1 MAVGKPGLVVHAFA
15 PIGGVPADRDL
26 AWAHLQSIWA
36 ACGQLGMDGPLL
48 DSLATELPVNAPERD
63 TPGFSLLAGR
73 SRVTADRVAQAYAF
87 TRHDVVGICI
97 ALASTSERDQFSTW
111 SGLLDEWRT
120 AGGAVPQITQLLGTD
135 LCFVADVDGDLEAF
149 AKRHG
154 EGVTTTLRGAGLDL
168 WDVPFRTADGFTLWE
183 WQDNAGQRVFAA
195 LSTRA
200 AADDLSRWLWWQGD
214 RELPPFARYLLNAS
228 KLGYEV
234 RVYDE
239 YHRGMGQRIRAVGT
253 DLAELKV
260 LQDRGRP
267 GSPSS
272 MQRVQ
277 AAQEKLADAQIEAA
291 ELAIDLTHLRSLKR
305 TVSIAR
311 HNLALTAPQA
321 APGQQVTA
329 AQMFERDQA
338 LAAWL
343 DGQVDQ
349 DVGYAEAVVERARE
363 AQNVTQ
369 LRLQQ
374 SLTQLSR
381 AQNRVALLQT
391 SVLGALLASLTIVSV
406 LQVVIPTIDEALK
419 VPMVAAFVSLQL
431 ALPAL
436 AAHWYER
443 YGNVDLV
450 VATIFGASTGWLVAA
465 LVAGAPTPPLAAL
478 VGVAVGVAAA
488 RGLTTLHDRWLLAE
502 EDRAASVTSDST

>member
-1 MAVGKPGLVVHAFA
+1 MAVGKPGLVVHSFA
-15 PIGGVPADRDL
+15 PVGGAQADRDL
-26 AWAHLQSIWA
+26 AWAHLESIWA
-36 ACGQLGMDGPLL
+36 ACGRLGMDGPLI
-48 DSLATELPVNAPERD
+48 DSLATELPSTAPDRD
-63 TPGFSLLAGR
+63 APGFTLLAGR
-73 SRVTADRVAQAYAF
+73 SHLTADRVAQAYAF
-87 TRHDVVGICI
+87 TRHDVVGVCV
-97 ALASTSERDQFSTW
+97 ALASTSTRDQLATW
-111 SGLLDEWRT
+111 TALFDEWRT
-120 AGGAVPQITQLLGTD
+120 AGGPLAPVQQLLGTD
-135 LCFVADVDGDLEAF
+135 LCFVADVDGELDAF

-154 EGVTTTLRGAGLDL
+154 AEVTATLRAAGLDV
-168 WDVPFRTADGFTLWE
+168 WDEPFRTADGFTLWA
-183 WQDNAGQRVFAA
+183 WQDPAGHRVFAA

-200 AADDLSRWLWWQGD
+200 ASDDLSRWLWWQGD

-239 YHRGMGQRIRAVGT
+239 YHAAMGERIRAVDR
-253 DLAELKV
+253 DLAELMT
-260 LQDRGRP
+260 LQEHAGA
-267 GSPSS
+267 GGPSS

-277 AAQEKLADAQIEAA
+277 AAQERLADAQIEAA

-321 APGQQVTA
+321 APGQPVTA

-338 LAAWL
+338 LASWL

-363 AQNVTQ
+363 AQNVMQ

-374 SLTQLSR
+374 SLTQLTR

-391 SVLGALLASLTIVSV
+391 SLLAALLAGFTLVNV
-406 LQVVIPTIDEALK
+406 LQVHISIVDDDKIPAL
-419 VPMVAAFVSLQL
+419 AAFVSLQL
-431 ALPAL
+431 ALPTL

-443 YGNVDLV
+443 YGHVDHL
-450 VATIFGASTGWLVAA
+450 AAMLFGATTGWLIAA
-465 LVAGAPTPPLAAL
+465 LVSATPTSLLAAL
-478 VGVAVGVAAA
+478 VGVAVGLAAA
-488 RGLTTLHDRWLLAE
+488 RALTALHDRWLLAE
-502 EDRAASVTSDST
+502 SNRNAAVTSDSV